1 MAYGV
6 ISEEELDIFNKPAR
20 LLISGFS
27 GSGKSSFVCALIKK
41 YRDRFQRV
49 IVLGSDLENSTE
61 LDVEF
66 DSEFNPFQEFL
77 KGNTL
82 LIFDDVIYNKKLLTL
97 AGEVFIRGRHLN
109 VSSIVVTQNL
119 FLSDKNFRQISLN
132 TTHIVIFKHRDE
144 KQIVC
149 FARSFLSD
157 SKLKQFHL
165 LYKKVVAKKKHQY
178 LLVDFTTDIDS
189 AVAIRTNVLGDG
201 YERAFLLE

>member
-97 AGEVFIRGRHLN
+97 AGEIFIRGRHLN
-109 VSSIVVTQNL
+109 VTGKCCT
-119 FLSDKNFRQISLN
+119 FLSELQI
-132 TTHIVIFKHRDE
+132 TIV
-144 KQIVC
+144 
-149 FARSFLSD
+149 A
-157 SKLKQFHL
+157 
-165 LYKKVVAKKKHQY
+165 
-178 LLVDFTTDIDS
+178 
-189 AVAIRTNVLGDG
+189 
-201 YERAFLLE
+201 